1 MKIVVGARG
10 SNLSIKQ
17 VEEVLGELRAH
28 TPQIVFEPIW
38 TTTKGDRDLTSSLV
52 PMDKTNFFTKEI
64 DEMLLEKK
72 CRIAIHSAKDLPEPL
87 PKGLFLIALT
97 KGQDPSDSL
106 VLREGET
113 LKKNGVIGSSSLRRN
128 RILRTLRPDL
138 SCVEVRGP
146 IEKRLEKLA
155 SGEIDGLVVA
165 EAALVRLGL
174 THLNRI
180 PLPGE
185 TAVNQGKLAIIAR
198 EGDREME
205 ELFAPLDRRTK
216 GKALYVGLHAKEEAT
231 HLPLIEIVPRRFD
244 SPEVTSAFADIPQ
257 YTHIIF
263 TSKSGVDVFF
273 NCLKH
278 HGHETIEG
286 KRVIAVGKATAARLA
301 EKGVEG
307 AVIAMD
313 ETQEGVIHM
322 LAMEDLDDAYFL
334 LPQSSRARP
343 SLAQTLLLRRVR
355 HQLCHLYDTRV
366 KKPDVKP
373 NLESFDEIIFT
384 SPSTVEAFIEIF
396 GSLPKDKKLTSI
408 GPITSQKLKLSLRL

>member
-1 MKIVVGARG
+1 MKVVVGARG

-17 VEEVLGELRAH
+17 VEEVLEDLRSYA
-28 TPQIVFEPIW
+28 PQIVFEPIW
-38 TTTKGDRDLTSSLV
+38 TMTKGDLDLTSSLV

-64 DEMLLEKK
+64 DEMLLAGK

-106 VLREGET
+106 VLQEGET
-113 LKKNGVIGSSSLRRN
+113 LKKNGIIGSSSLRRN
-128 RILRTLRPDL
+128 SILRTLRPDL

-165 EAALVRLGL
+165 EAALIRLGL

-198 EGDREME
+198 EGDKEME

-216 GKALYVGLHAKEEAT
+216 GTALYVGIHAKEGTT
-231 HLPLIEIVPRRFD
+231 HFPLIEIVPRPFD
-244 SPEVTSAFADIPQ
+244 SPEITSAFADIPQ

-273 NCLKH
+273 NCMKH
-278 HGHETIEG
+278 HGHETIKG
-286 KRVIAVGKATAARLA
+286 KEVIAVGKATAGRLR

-307 AVIAMD
+307 AVIATD

-322 LAMEDLDDAYFL
+322 LAMEDLDDAYIL

-366 KKPDVKP
+366 KKSDVKP
-373 NLESFDEIIFT
+373 DLESFDEIIFT
-384 SPSTVEAFIEIF
+384 SPSTVDAFIEIF
-396 GSLPKDKKLTSI
+396 GSLPKGKKLTSI
-408 GPITSQKLKLSLRL
+408 GPITSQKLKLSIR